1 MSKKYTDKDL
11 ETNFNIEL
19 EHIQL
24 EIKHQRG
31 QHLRHFIDQYF
42 CYKKG
47 YVTKSGKPAWK
58 KIFWNECVSV
68 EAEKNGGKVV
78 KEHIVPISVIK
89 DMLLKL
95 GPNATIK
102 DIQKILDDFVM
113 FATITKEENETLN
126 NVGLKSKMPDTCYD
140 KNSSLKKGFDKFA
153 RYTKTNIQ
161 IEKVIP

>member
-1 MSKKYTDKDL
+1 MKNICKKTDLTK
-11 ETNFNIEL
+11 NFNIEL

-68 EAEKNGGKVV
+68 DAEKNGGKVV

-113 FATITKEENETLN
+113 FATITKDEDKKLN
-126 NVGLKSKMPDTCYD
+126 DAGLKSKMPDTCYV
-140 KNSSLKKGFDKFA
+140 KNNELKEGFDKFA
-153 RYTKTNIQ
+153 RHTEVG
-161 IEKVIP
+161 IELNC